1 MSKNDPERPTLTDVA
16 ALIDADLARFESLTA
31 QLERGELDSQKK
43 LERAAKALTEVA
55 ELDTRLGDHVRALLA
70 AITAARDRQQAHAQ
84 RVHERALELQGR
96 AQAFQALLERYG
108 ALGERAAELNGV
120 LQAAATKKRDLS
132 SAADTAE
139 LVATLQGLGEQ
150 LHDLATEAAALA
162 AAAGEADFADVV
174 SQADSLRQQLLGA
187 LNKVNLLHAS
197 LAKG

>member
-16 ALIDADLARFESLTA
+16 ALIDADLARFESLTD
-31 QLERGELDSQKK
+31 QLERGALDSQKK

-70 AITAARDRQQAHAQ
+70 AITAARDRQQALAQ
-84 RVHERALELQGR
+84 RVLERALELQGR

-108 ALGERAAELNGV
+108 ALGQRAAELNGV
-120 LQAAATKKRDLS
+120 LQAAATKKRDLG

-150 LHDLATEAAALA
+150 LHDLATEAAAHA
-162 AAAGEADFADVV
+162 AAAGAADFGDVV